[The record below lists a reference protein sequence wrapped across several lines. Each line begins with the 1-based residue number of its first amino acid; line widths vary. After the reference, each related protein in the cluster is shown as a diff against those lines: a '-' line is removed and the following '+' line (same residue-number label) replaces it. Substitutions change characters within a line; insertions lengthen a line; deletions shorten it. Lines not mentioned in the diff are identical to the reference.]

1 MSTLQAS
8 SSKSSDAG
16 AALRR
21 AAEEAIA
28 AGSAKWAKKAR
39 EEAERRAAVMEGGPP
54 RMSKALIITDKF
66 GNPIDFTKIKSKSAS
81 SSTASSKTI
90 VAAAAVGDV
99 AGDVKK
105 SLCQLAPPSSKSN
118 AKEAITTGMANKT
131 SDKTERTEYNS
142 TALSTQNGTMIKEE
156 EERADA
162 VLDGELTALLRM
174 WDLEDA
180 AEALAEHGWKSVSR
194 LKHFQRNKHMEGLD
208 LPSGTVCALEA
219 MLQSIPFGIFAT
231 NSSGE
236 TIHVE
241 VMPSDTIDDELT
253 ALLRMWDL
261 EDAAEALAEHGW
273 KSVSRLQ
280 HFKHDKHMEGLD
292 LPSGTVCV
300 LQAMLQSIPCD
311 IFATN
316 SSGETTDIDVKLPD
330 NIDDELTAL
339 LRMWDLEDAAEA
351 LAEHGW
357 KSVSRL
363 KHFKRNK
370 HMEGLD
376 LPSGTVCALEAMLQ
390 SIPSDVFVNNLSGE
404 TLNVDVMPPDTHD
417 ALISAIPSRLNDL
430 DKAFVSIKTYRD
442 TLQCKQ
448 DLVLEMNEARS
459 EEVKLVEE
467 KIKSKIMLGNQKVAL
482 TVQQTDIER
491 NISTELLEKKRNL
504 KKKIID
510 LNNENNIDNNHD
522 YDAYAFKPLSRD
534 DAETRKR

>member
-1 MSTLQAS
+1 
-8 SSKSSDAG
+8 
-16 AALRR
+16 
-21 AAEEAIA
+21 
-28 AGSAKWAKKAR
+28 
-39 EEAERRAAVMEGGPP
+39 
-54 RMSKALIITDKF
+54 
-66 GNPIDFTKIKSKSAS
+66 
-81 SSTASSKTI
+81 
-90 VAAAAVGDV
+90 
-99 AGDVKK
+99 
-105 SLCQLAPPSSKSN
+105 
-118 AKEAITTGMANKT
+118 
-131 SDKTERTEYNS
+131 
-142 TALSTQNGTMIKEE
+142 
-156 EERADA
+156 
-162 VLDGELTALLRM
+162 
-174 WDLEDA
+174 
-180 AEALAEHGWKSVSR
+180 
-194 LKHFQRNKHMEGLD
+194 
-208 LPSGTVCALEA
+208 
-219 MLQSIPFGIFAT
+219 
-231 NSSGE
+231 
-236 TIHVE
+236 
-241 VMPSDTIDDELT
+241 
-253 ALLRMWDL
+253 
-261 EDAAEALAEHGW
+261 
-273 KSVSRLQ
+273 VSRLQ

-370 HMEGLD
+370 HMEELD
-376 LPSGTVCALEAMLQ
+376 LPSGTVCALEAML
-390 SIPSDVFVNNLSGE
+390 P
-404 TLNVDVMPPDTHD
+404 LNVDVMPPDTHD

-442 TLQCKQ
+442 TLHCKQ

>member
-8 SSKSSDAG
+8 SSKSSNAG

-105 SLCQLAPPSSKSN
+105 SLYQLAPPSSKSN

-194 LKHFQRNKHMEGLD
+194 LKHF
-208 LPSGTVCALEA
+208 
-219 MLQSIPFGIFAT
+219 
-231 NSSGE
+231 
-236 TIHVE
+236 
-241 VMPSDTIDDELT
+241 
-253 ALLRMWDL
+253 
-261 EDAAEALAEHGW
+261 
-273 KSVSRLQ
+273 
-280 HFKHDKHMEGLD
+280 
-292 LPSGTVCV
+292 
-300 LQAMLQSIPCD
+300 
-311 IFATN
+311 
-316 SSGETTDIDVKLPD
+316 
-330 NIDDELTAL
+330 
-339 LRMWDLEDAAEA
+339 
-351 LAEHGW
+351 
-357 KSVSRL
+357 
-363 KHFKRNK
+363 KRNK
-370 HMEGLD
+370 HMEELD